1 MTLYEAQKGGSY
13 CIEGL
18 YVEPAITR
26 RLQAL
31 GLNDGTIINV
41 LDRKNKGALII
52 KVRGT
57 RLALGKHISSSI
69 EISEAADGIA
79 PETERTPKD
88 GIAPKTE
95 RISKDSIES
104 KTERTSEDSIAPET
118 ERTSE
123 RGIAPK
129 TEETSGDSTTPE
141 AARTSGDN
149 ILQQDGQEFGAK
161 GEEEA
166 VKQ

>member
-31 GLNDGTIINV
+31 GLNDGTVINV
-41 LDRKNKGALII
+41 LNRKNKGALII
-52 KVRGT
+52 QVRGT

-79 PETERTPKD
+79 PETD
-88 GIAPKTE
+88 
-95 RISKDSIES
+95 
-104 KTERTSEDSIAPET
+104 
-118 ERTSE
+118 RTSE

-129 TEETSGDSTTPE
+129 TEETSGGSTTPE

-149 ILQQDGQEFGAK
+149 ILQQNGQGFRAK